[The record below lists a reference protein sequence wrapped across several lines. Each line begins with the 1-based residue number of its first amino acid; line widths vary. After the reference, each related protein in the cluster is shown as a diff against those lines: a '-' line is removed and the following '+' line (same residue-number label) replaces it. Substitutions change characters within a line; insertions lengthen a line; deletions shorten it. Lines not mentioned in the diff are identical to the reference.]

1 MPSYVDNH
9 MKKMYSSKHPIIPLI
24 FFAVF
29 FISLF
34 FPWYNAPVTS
44 TYGASVQYGTLV
56 FTKFAPTGILL
67 TAIFL
72 ASGIIAVLKPK
83 TGKIAL
89 AVSTAV
95 SAALYAVSVLVMQN
109 ILKTNAFSSYID
121 YAFYIGT
128 TALLLTTA
136 FGLIALIESFHKENV
151 HPNGRKRQITA
162 LVFFGVFVVLL
173 FPNWLD
179 TGVKTVSGTLLFSA
193 LFPIGILAAAAFVLL
208 QFASFFSQKANHILV
223 HVSSGA
229 ALIVLYILAI
239 RTLIYFGGPSEM
251 IRPACY
257 ISISCL
263 LISFLLQTIHICDL
277 PQEND

>member
-1 MPSYVDNH
+1 MSSYVHNP
-9 MKKMYSSKHPIIPLI
+9 MKNLYSSKYQIISLV

-67 TAIFL
+67 TAILL

-151 HPNGRKRQITA
+151 HPNGRKRQITT

-179 TGVKTVSGTLLFSA
+179 TGVKAVSGTLLFSA

-208 QFASFFSQKANHILV
+208 QLASFFSQKANHILV

-251 IRPACY
+251 IHPACY
-257 ISISCL
+257 ISISGL
-263 LISFLLQTIHICDL
+263 LIATLLQIMHMCNW
-277 PQEND
+277 PQKV

>member
-1 MPSYVDNH
+1 
-9 MKKMYSSKHPIIPLI
+9 MKKADSIKHMIVSLA
-24 FFAVF
+24 FFTVF
-29 FISLF
+29 CICLF
-34 FPWYNAPVTS
+34 FPWYDAPAWS

-56 FTKFAPTGILL
+56 FTKFAPAGILL
-67 TAIFL
+67 TAVFL
-72 ASGIIAVLKPK
+72 VSGIIAVLKPK

-128 TALLLTTA
+128 TSLLLATA
-136 FGLIALIESFHKENV
+136 FSLIALTENFRKESLHQ
-151 HPNGRKRQITA
+151 NGRIRQIAA
-162 LVFFGVFVVLL
+162 LVFFGLFVVFL

-179 TGVKTVSGTLLFSA
+179 SGVKTVSGTLLFSA
-193 LFPIGILAAAAFVLL
+193 LFPTGILAAAAFVLL
-208 QFASFFSQKANHILV
+208 QLASFFSQKANHIWV
-223 HVSSGA
+223 HVLSGA
-229 ALIVLYILAI
+229 ALIVLYILAV
-239 RTLIYFGGPSEM
+239 RTLIYFGGPGEM

-263 LISFLLQTIHICDL
+263 LISLFLQIIQISNL
-277 PQEND
+277 PQKAV